1 LEIDPAMKRKQ
12 QVSAERTADSVIV
25 HDMKN
30 LAFRLSALLQNMDEN
45 YENPLFK
52 NSMMDVLGDTI
63 RKMET
68 IVKRFRENQQQVIVK
83 LRIDVNQMLKE
94 LAPAIIAK
102 TNRNIVPDIELSDVP
117 LIWADPYYLHNAF
130 SSIIENSIDAMPNG
144 GSLKVETKLLTR
156 RKKTK
161 VVVEISDTGVGMTK
175 SFMENTL
182 FRPFMS
188 TKDKGLGLG
197 LFTCQ
202 QIVQLH
208 QGSIEVESAPNSGTI
223 FRIIL
228 PAEVH
233 V

>member
-1 LEIDPAMKRKQ
+1 MKKKPR
-12 QVSAERTADSVIV
+12 VSVERTADSVIV

-30 LAFRLSALLQNMDEN
+30 LAFRLSALLQNMEHN

-63 RKMET
+63 RKMEG

-83 LRIDVNQMLKE
+83 LRVDVNQMLKE
-94 LAPAIIAK
+94 ITGVLMTK
-102 TNRNIVPDIELSDVP
+102 TNGSISSDMDFNEVP

-130 SSIIENSIDAMPNG
+130 SSLIENSIEAMPDG
-144 GSLKVETKLLTR
+144 GALVVRTKLITR
-156 RKKTK
+156 RKKPK
-161 VVVEISDTGVGMTK
+161 VMVEISDTGLGMTQ

-182 FRPFMS
+182 FHPFMS
-188 TKDKGLGLG
+188 TKERGLGLG

-208 QGSIEVESAPNSGTI
+208 QGSIEVQSAPSSGST
-223 FRIIL
+223 FRILL
-228 PAEVH
+228 PPEQHA
-233 V
+233 

>member
-1 LEIDPAMKRKQ
+1 MRRKQ
-12 QVSAERTADSVIV
+12 PVSVERTADSVIV

-63 RKMET
+63 RKMES
-68 IVKRFRENQQQVIVK
+68 IVKRFRENQQQIVVK
-83 LRIDVNQMLKE
+83 LRVDVNQMLQE
-94 LAPAIIAK
+94 LTGTILAK
-102 TNRNIVPDIELSDVP
+102 ASRNIVPDIQLSEVP
-117 LIWADPYYLHNAF
+117 LIWADAYYLHNAF
-130 SSIIENSIDAMPNG
+130 SSVIENSIEAMPAG
-144 GSLKVETKLLTR
+144 GVLGIKTELLTK
-156 RKKTK
+156 RKKPRL
-161 VVVEISDTGVGMTK
+161 VVEISDTGIGMTK
-175 SFMENTL
+175 SFMDNTL

-208 QGSIEVESAPNSGTI
+208 QGTMEVESAPDSGSI

-228 PAEVH
+228 PAEDNV
-233 V
+233 

>member
-1 LEIDPAMKRKQ
+1 MKRKR
-12 QVSAERTADSVIV
+12 VSVEQTADSVIV

-83 LRIDVNQMLKE
+83 LKVDVNQMLKE
-94 LAPAIIAK
+94 LAPAIVSKANSRIAS
-102 TNRNIVPDIELSDVP
+102 ELEFADVP
-117 LIWADPYYLHNAF
+117 LLWADPYYLQNAF
-130 SSIIENSIDAMPNG
+130 TSLLENSIDAMPDG
-144 GSLKVETKLLTR
+144 GTLGVRTRFLTR
-156 RKKTK
+156 RKKGK
-161 VVVEISDTGVGMTK
+161 VIIEVSDTGAGMSK

-182 FRPFMS
+182 FHPFMS
-188 TKDKGLGLG
+188 TKEKGLGLG

-208 QGSIEVESAPNSGTI
+208 QGSIEVESAPNSGSI

-228 PAEVH
+228 PAESDA
-233 V
+233 